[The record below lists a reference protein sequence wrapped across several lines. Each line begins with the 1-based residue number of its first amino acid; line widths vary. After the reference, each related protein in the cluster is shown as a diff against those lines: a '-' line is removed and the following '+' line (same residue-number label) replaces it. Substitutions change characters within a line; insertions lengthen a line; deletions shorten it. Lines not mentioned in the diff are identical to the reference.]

1 VKGKEYVRPMGA
13 NWWLQRPAYTQYMLR
28 EVTALFVGG
37 YAIFLLVLVYR
48 ASQGRDAFLAFAEGL
63 KSPVSI
69 VLHLLTLAMALY
81 HSITWLNATPKAIV
95 IQQGEEYVPPGT
107 LIAGSYVVW
116 IVLSVLVAGLAFA
129 AAKAG

>member
-1 VKGKEYVRPMGA
+1 
-13 NWWLQRPAYTQYMLR
+13 
-28 EVTALFVGG
+28 
-37 YAIFLLVLVYR
+37 
-48 ASQGRDAFLAFAEGL
+48 
-63 KSPVSI
+63 
-69 VLHLLTLAMALY
+69 MALY